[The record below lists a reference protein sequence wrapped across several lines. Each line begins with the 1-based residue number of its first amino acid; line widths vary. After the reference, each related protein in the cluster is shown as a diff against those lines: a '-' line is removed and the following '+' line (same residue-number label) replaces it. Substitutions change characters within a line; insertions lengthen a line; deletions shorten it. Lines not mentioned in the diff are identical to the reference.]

1 MACARLNAIDRIVVT
16 SSAPFA
22 LRDCSTGPDGTAQP
36 GPAHT
41 GQPAELHPL
50 VAAAMNKRE
59 LAYELA
65 RWTVAITVIALAFMG
80 VVYILI
86 TGGLL

>member
-1 MACARLNAIDRIVVT
+1 
-16 SSAPFA
+16 
-22 LRDCSTGPDGTAQP
+22 
-36 GPAHT
+36 
-41 GQPAELHPL
+41 
-50 VAAAMNKRE
+50 MNKRE

-65 RWTVAITVIALAFMG
+65 IWTVAITVIALAFMG